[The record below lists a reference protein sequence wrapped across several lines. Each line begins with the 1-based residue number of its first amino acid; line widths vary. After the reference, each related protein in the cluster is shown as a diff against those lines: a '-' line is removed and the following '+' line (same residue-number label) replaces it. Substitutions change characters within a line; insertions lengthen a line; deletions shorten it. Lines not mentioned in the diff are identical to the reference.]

1 MIRRPWAV
9 FLSLPSMIYHF
20 LKFQKSLILFSFWCC
35 NLAKFLIVAGLM
47 EKHSTKNA
55 YSKFSFNN
63 ITSLS
68 EHYLFFF
75 SRTMYYNRQ
84 CQSTYITIPRLFCLD
99 RMCFFLVIISTPP
112 ILYVFLGYIVVGP
125 KYFFNWQLSLGIKKS
140 NRRSKR

>member
-1 MIRRPWAV
+1 
-9 FLSLPSMIYHF
+9 
-20 LKFQKSLILFSFWCC
+20 
-35 NLAKFLIVAGLM
+35 M

-75 SRTMYYNRQ
+75 SRTMYCNRH
-84 CQSTYITIPRLFCLD
+84 CQSTYITIPYLFFSDCVY
-99 RMCFFLVIISTPP
+99 FFLAIILTPP

-125 KYFFNWQLSLGIKKS
+125 KYFFNWQLSLGINKS